1 MNYTQLEFTSKA
13 LGVDSVL
20 YEYAV
25 DAAGD
30 VEIITENVPFE
41 HFSVE
46 LQDALIAHAN
56 SDLEKRRDA
65 IANFYAIS

>member
-1 MNYTQLEFTSKA
+1 MNYTQLEFTSLA
-13 LGVDSVL
+13 LGVDSVM
-20 YEYAV
+20 YEYGIYNN
-25 DAAGD
+25 GD

-65 IANFYAIS
+65 ITNF